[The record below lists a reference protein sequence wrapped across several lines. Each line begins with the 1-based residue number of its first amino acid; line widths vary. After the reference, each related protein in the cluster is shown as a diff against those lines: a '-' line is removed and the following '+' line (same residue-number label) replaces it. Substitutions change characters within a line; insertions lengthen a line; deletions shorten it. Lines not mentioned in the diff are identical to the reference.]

1 MKILLT
7 GTTGYIGKSLLPE
20 LLSEGHEVVCCVR
33 KRSRFDDSEYTSG
46 NIQVVEVD
54 FLDKSTLSNIPED
67 IDAAYYLIHSMSDA
81 NEDFE
86 ILEKKSAQ
94 NFRNRMEEIKVRQ
107 VIYLSGIV
115 NDEKLSKHLNSRKS
129 VEDILSAGSFHL
141 TTLRAGIIV
150 GAGSASFEI
159 VRDLV
164 NKLPLMVAPKWIS
177 TKSQPIAIRNVIEFL
192 KGVLFFQEAYD
203 QSFDIGGPD
212 ILSYRE
218 MLLGFAKVR
227 KLKRWIITIP
237 VLTPKLSSYWL
248 YFVTSTSYTL
258 ASNLVS
264 SMSVEVICK
273 TNDLH
278 EKLNISLLNYEEA
291 VRLALAEV

>member
-20 LLSEGHEVVCCVR
+20 LLNDGHELVCCVR
-33 KRSRFDDSEYTSG
+33 NKSRFDRSAYPDG
-46 NIQVVEVD
+46 KLQVIEVD
-54 FLDKSTLSNIPED
+54 FLEENSLALIPDD

-81 NEDFE
+81 GKDFE
-86 ILEKKSAQ
+86 ALEKLSAI
-94 NFRNRMEEIKVRQ
+94 NFVNRMEQTTCKQ

-115 NDEKLSKHLNSRKS
+115 NDAKLSKHLNSRMV
-129 VEDILSAGSFHL
+129 VEESLAKGSYHL

-150 GAGSASFEI
+150 GSGSASFEI

-164 NKLPLMVAPKWIS
+164 DKLPVMVAPKWIN
-177 TKSQPIAIRNVIEFL
+177 TKSQPIAIRNVIQFL
-192 KGVLFFQEAYD
+192 KGVLFFQEAFD
-203 QSFDIGGPD
+203 KNFDIGGPD
-212 ILSYRE
+212 ILTYRE

-227 KLKRWIITIP
+227 KLKRWIVSVP

-258 ASNLVS
+258 AANLVN

-273 TNDLH
+273 TNNLH
-278 EKLNISLLNYEEA
+278 ELLNIELLAYEDA
-291 VRLALAEV
+291 VRIALDN

>member
-20 LLSEGHEVVCCVR
+20 LLKDGHEVVCCVR
-33 KRSRFDDSEYTSG
+33 NQSRFDQSVYPDG
-46 NIQVVEVD
+46 NIQVIEVD
-54 FLDKSTLSNIPED
+54 FLDKNTLSVIPED

-81 NEDFE
+81 GNDFE
-86 ILEKKSAQ
+86 ILEKKSAL
-94 NFRNRMEEIKVRQ
+94 NFKTRIEQTTCKQ

-115 NDEKLSKHLNSRKS
+115 NDDKLSKHLNSRKL
-129 VEDILSAGSFHL
+129 VETVLATGSYHL

-150 GAGSASFEI
+150 GSGSASFEI

-164 NKLPLMVAPKWIS
+164 DKLPVMVAPKWIS

-192 KGVLFFQEAYD
+192 KGVLLCKDTFD
-203 QSFDIGGPD
+203 RNFDIGGPD
-212 ILSYRE
+212 ILTYRE

-227 KLKRWIITIP
+227 KLKRRIITVP

-258 ASNLVS
+258 ASNLVN

-273 TNDLH
+273 KNNLH
-278 EKLNISLLNYEEA
+278 ELLGIQLLSYEEA
-291 VRLALAEV
+291 VRLALGEG

>member
-20 LLSEGHEVVCCVR
+20 LLNEGHEVICCVR
-33 KRSRFDDSEYTSG
+33 KLARFNTSEFPAG
-46 NIQVVEVD
+46 NFRIIEVD
-54 FLDKSTLSNIPED
+54 FLNEKSLDIIPED
-67 IDAAYYLIHSMSDA
+67 IDVAYYLIHSMSDA

-86 ILEKKSAQ
+86 ILEKKSAL
-94 NFRNRMEEIKVRQ
+94 NFKNRIEQTRAKQ

-115 NDEKLSKHLNSRKS
+115 NDDKLSKHLQSRKS
-129 VEDILSAGSFHL
+129 VEDILSTGLFHL

-164 NKLPLMVAPKWIS
+164 DKLPFMVAPKWIS
-177 TKSQPIAIRNVIEFL
+177 TKSQPIAIRNVIEFM
-192 KGVLFFQEAYD
+192 KGVLLFQDAFD

-218 MLLGFAKVR
+218 MLLRFAKVR
-227 KLKRWIITIP
+227 GLKRWIITIP

-258 ASNLVS
+258 ASNLVN

-273 TNDLH
+273 QNNLH
-278 EKLNISLLNYEEA
+278 EKLNIELLNYEQA
-291 VRLALAEV
+291 VRMALAEA

>member
-20 LLSEGHEVVCCVR
+20 ILKDAHEVVCCVR
-33 KRSRFDDSEYTSG
+33 NRARFADSTFYDG
-46 NIQVVEVD
+46 NIQVIEVD
-54 FLDKSTLSNIPED
+54 FLDESTLLNIPED
-67 IDAAYYLIHSMSDA
+67 IDVAYYLIHSMSDT

-86 ILEKKSAQ
+86 VLEKKSAL
-94 NFRNRMEEIKVRQ
+94 NFRNRIEQTTVKQ

-129 VEDILSAGSFHL
+129 VEDILSAGKFHL

-164 NKLPLMVAPKWIS
+164 DKLPLMVAPKWIS

-192 KGVLFFQEAYD
+192 KGVMRFQDAYD

-212 ILSYRE
+212 ILTYRE

-227 KLKRWIITIP
+227 KLQRWIITVP

-258 ASNLVS
+258 ASSLVS

-273 TNDLH
+273 KNNLH
-278 EKLNISLLNYEEA
+278 KKLNIELLSYEQA
-291 VRLALAEV
+291 IQQALAAT